1 MAEILTHNQILK
13 QLPYNDRM
21 LLLDR
26 ACLDDPKKVVGLK
39 SVTMNEWYFQGHFP
53 HHPIVPGVLQVESM
67 AQLAELAVWKRLD
80 PNREGDIYI
89 KELNKVKFRRP
100 NNPGDRIMLEAEIIA
115 ETSDTV
121 TLSATATN
129 KSGLTAQAQI
139 TFGVRERVQPAMPSF
154 NEFDKCAES
163 PMDVEKISD
172 LIPHRY
178 PFLFVDY
185 VSKIEGPHVTAVK
198 NITAEEPALRRY
210 ADGYSVLTGTVQ
222 PEILAQAG
230 AIIMLSNEKNK
241 GKLAYF
247 MAIDHAEYLKPIL
260 PGDQL
265 VLEVDIPETKSKF
278 GKGEG
283 FITVDGERIA
293 NMNMMFAIVDP

>member
-13 QLPYNDRM
+13 QLPYNDQM

-39 SVTMNEWYFQGHFP
+39 NVTMNEWYFQGHFP

-89 KELNKVKFRRP
+89 KELNKVK
-100 NNPGDRIMLEAEIIA
+100 
-115 ETSDTV
+115 
-121 TLSATATN
+121 
-129 KSGLTAQAQI
+129 AQAQI
-139 TFGVRERVQPAMPSF
+139 TFGVRERVQPSMPSF

-163 PMDVEKISD
+163 PMDVEKIAA